1 MWVRLVSSAL
11 LVTALGAAPTAAVA
25 APEIIEVPTRDG
37 VTVRVLLV
45 APAEAPSA
53 TVLLFPG
60 GWGARHFGVK
70 DDGVKLGDNFLVRSA
85 PLFAEQGLLAAAI
98 DTPSDQPGGMTDDWR
113 LGPQHVTDTRKV
125 IDALQARAPG
135 RVVLIGTSRGT
146 LSAAAVAA
154 RLDDPRVTGV
164 VLTSSM
170 VEHGRGRW
178 STVYETPL
186 GKISAPVLIVH
197 HREDDCRATPIGA
210 ALSLPRWLKKAPRV
224 DFVEVSG
231 GDPAISDS
239 CEPLAAHG
247 YLGRERQVIQVI
259 ADWIAGRPIPKL
271 VR

>member
-11 LVTALGAAPTAAVA
+11 LATALAAAPSATEA

-45 APAEAPSA
+45 APAEPPSA

-60 GWGARHFGVK
+60 GWGARHFGMK
-70 DDGVKLGDNFLVRSA
+70 DDGVRLGINFLVRSA
-85 PLFAEQGLLAAAI
+85 PLFAEHGLLAAAV
-98 DTPSDQPGGMTDDWR
+98 DTPSDQPGGMSDDWR

-125 IDALQARAPG
+125 IEALQARAPG

-186 GKISAPVLIVH
+186 GRISAPVLIVH

-210 ALSLPRWLKKAPRV
+210 ALSLPRWLKKSAKV

-231 GDPAISDS
+231 GDPAISDP

-247 YLGRERQVIQVI
+247 FLGRERQVIQVI
-259 ADWIAGRPIPKL
+259 ADWIAGRPVPTL

>member
-11 LVTALGAAPTAAVA
+11 LATTLTAAPTAAMT

-37 VTVRVLLV
+37 VIVRVLLV
-45 APAEAPSA
+45 APAEPPLA

-60 GWGARHFGVK
+60 GWGARHFSMKDNGVT
-70 DDGVKLGDNFLVRSA
+70 LGINFLVRSA
-85 PLFAEQGLLAAAI
+85 PLFAEHGLLAAAV
-98 DTPSDQPGGMTDDWR
+98 DTPSDQPGGMSDDWR

-125 IDALQARAPG
+125 IEALQARAPG
-135 RVVLIGTSRGT
+135 RVVPIGTSRGT

-210 ALSLPRWLKKAPRV
+210 ALSLPRWLKKSSKV

-259 ADWIAGRPIPKL
+259 ADWIAGRPVPKL